1 MLLDLSDRTR
11 TGIFFIIFL
20 LKNEEKIH
28 KKNNRPENS
37 FFLCKP
43 NGHVEHSWLL
53 SILYLIV

>member
-37 FFLCKP
+37 FFCV
-43 NGHVEHSWLL
+43 NQMAT
-53 SILYLIV
+53 